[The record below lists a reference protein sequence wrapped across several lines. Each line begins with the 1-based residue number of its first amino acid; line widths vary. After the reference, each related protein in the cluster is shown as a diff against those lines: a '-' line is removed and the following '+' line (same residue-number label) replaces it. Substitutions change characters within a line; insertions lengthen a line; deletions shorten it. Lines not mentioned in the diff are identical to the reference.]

1 MTVTTPREPQQDRSR
16 ATRLRLLEAAVD
28 CLAELGWSG
37 STVAVVAERAGV
49 SRGAAQHH
57 FPTREALF
65 TAAVQHVAR
74 MRGDEMR
81 RELASHSEV
90 PPTTYEVVEMI
101 IENYVGSVFR
111 AALELWVASSS
122 EPALREEVVKL
133 ERVLG
138 REMHLSVVAA
148 LGVDESVP
156 GVRETIQATLDL
168 ARGLG
173 LANLLT
179 DDSRR
184 RKHIMRQ
191 WARMLDLA
199 LMDAADAS
207 VAKVT
212 SGSKNSA

>member
-1 MTVTTPREPQQDRSR
+1 
-16 ATRLRLLEAAVD
+16 
-28 CLAELGWSG
+28 
-37 STVAVVAERAGV
+37 V

-65 TAAVQHVAR
+65 LASVEHMAKAR
-74 MRGDEMR
+74 RDEMR
-81 RELASHSEV
+81 REVAARSSS
-90 PPTTYEVVEMI
+90 PTTHDIVDMVV
-101 IENYVGSVFR
+101 ENYVGTVFR

-122 EPALREEVVKL
+122 EPVLREQVVKL

-138 REMHLSVVAA
+138 REMHASVVAA

-156 GVRETIQATLDL
+156 GIRETIQATLDL

-184 RKHIMRQ
+184 RKHIVDQ
-191 WARMLDLA
+191 WAKILDLA
-199 LMDAADAS
+199 LAAAIEET
-207 VAKVT
+207 A
-212 SGSKNSA
+212 